1 MVETAY
7 PGARTAT
14 VTFGNRVEAFLA
26 LPEQGAGPY
35 PAVVLGHERYGLVQH
50 TLDLAAK
57 FAAHGFVGIAPDMF
71 SRWDGDKAALNR
83 GDIQVPLSY
92 ADIRSYMGDSLDY
105 LRTLPQV
112 RPRQIAAMGVCQS
125 GSYPLILNS
134 VRPDISANIVVYGG
148 AQRGVWE
155 VNEIQPEP
163 YDSIV
168 ARVSAPVLGIWG
180 EDDFVVSVE
189 DMRHLRNA
197 LEDHRKTYE
206 FTLFPHMP
214 HGWFNS
220 TMPGRYRPKE
230 TEAAWQMILDF
241 LQRANEGAFPS
252 DRVIWQFQ
260 SDIAPDYD
268 FTKKVRLA

>member
-1 MVETAY
+1 M
-7 PGARTAT
+7 
-14 VTFGNRVEAFLA
+14 VTFGDRVEAFLA
-26 LPEQGAGPY
+26 VPEIGTGPF

-57 FAAHGFVGIAPDMF
+57 FAAHNFVGIAPDMF

-92 ADIRSYMGDSLDY
+92 ADIRSYMADSLDY
-105 LRTLPQV
+105 LRTLENVQAD
-112 RPRQIAAMGVCQS
+112 QIAAMGVCQS

-134 VRPDISANIVVYGG
+134 VRSDICANIVVYGG

-155 VNEIQPEP
+155 INELQPEP
-163 YDSIV
+163 YESLLERIT
-168 ARVSAPVLGIWG
+168 APVLGIWG

-189 DMRHLRNA
+189 DMRRLRNA
-197 LEDHRKTYE
+197 LEGYRKTYE

-230 TEAAWQMILDF
+230 TEQAWQMILDF
-241 LQRANEGAFPS
+241 LKRVNEGSFPS